1 MIMAD
6 YEQLAADLNEAAAI
20 CEKHQMDRIPGQTY
34 PRWPEAWEACEI
46 VWRNYLDMQTIKSDQ
61 DLDDRATVNEEA
73 RKLGGRQE

>member
-1 MIMAD
+1 MAFID
-6 YEQLAADLNEAAAI
+6 YSQRIADLKEAAAI
-20 CEKHQMDRIPGQTY
+20 CEKHQIDKLAGQTY
-34 PRWPEAWEACEI
+34 PRWPEAWKACEI